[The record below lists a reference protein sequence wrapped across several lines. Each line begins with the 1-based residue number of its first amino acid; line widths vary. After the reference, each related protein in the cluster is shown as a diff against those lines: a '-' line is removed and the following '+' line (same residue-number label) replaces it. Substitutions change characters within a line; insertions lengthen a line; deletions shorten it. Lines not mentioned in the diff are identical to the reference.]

1 MTKYRWAIADL
12 LADSVFDVSSVSSS
26 FVAGWNKLSTDT
38 VDLLET
44 AISMYLSKLSALGLH
59 IIGKYD
65 EEYTGTNAQ
74 KGLVKALLWYP
85 SLNKYMPFLM
95 VLDGEFMKLKAEW
108 QTERSNSGRARTTG
122 GSEDSPVNALELSP
136 VADDADWTL
145 DNPIA
150 KYGNKSESETSQ
162 SETRIDPE
170 LALRMQKYSLE
181 NLNITRLTELICN
194 RIVEEYNTIY

>member
-1 MTKYRWAIADL
+1 MAKYLWAISDLAD
-12 LADSVFDVSSVSSS
+12 DSVFDFTGITSAQ
-26 FVAGWNKLSTDT
+26 VAGFDSISEDT
-38 VDLLET
+38 LDLLEDSIN
-44 AISMYLSKLSALGLH
+44 AYIAKLSALGLH

-65 EEYTGTNAQ
+65 TEYAGDSSQIN
-74 KGLVKALLWYP
+74 LVKYALWYP
-85 SLNKYMPFLM
+85 SLNKYMPFLL

-108 QTERSNSGRARTTG
+108 TTERSNSGRARTTG

-136 VADDADWTL
+136 VSDDVDWNL
-145 DNPIA
+145 ENPIA